1 MTENEQHALDQARAF
16 AAREPRFFVN
26 GAFATPQ
33 TSDTIDVL
41 EPSSGETIG
50 QIADASVED
59 VDAAVTAARKAFESP
74 DWADMTPNVRRDLM
88 LQIAD
93 LVDQNRDELAYIE
106 AMDTGK
112 TLRQVRDGELRGV
125 ASTFR
130 YFAGWCDK
138 IRGST
143 HQVSMPG
150 QNQALVL
157 REPIGVAALIVPW
170 NFPIAILAMKLAP
183 ALAAGC
189 TTIIKPAEDTSLS
202 ALRFA
207 EILVEAGVPA
217 GVVNIL
223 TGLGSNVGAALAKHG
238 QIDKVSFTGST
249 QTGKT
254 IVQLASSNLKRLGL
268 ELGGKSPNIILPD
281 ANLDKAIS
289 VAATGAFANCGQNCI
304 ALSRIL
310 VHEDVHD
317 HVVDGLCTAAAEIK
331 VGGSFEADVDM
342 GSLVSV
348 RHRERVSGYVETAQT
363 EGAQIVFGGKAL
375 ERSGFFFQPTVIDG
389 ATDEMTVVKEEV
401 FGPVVSVET
410 FSDVDAIIPK
420 INHSQYGL
428 SGSVWTGNLSTALK
442 LAKSL
447 RVGVLGINAMSAA
460 GHDLPFG
467 GYRQSGWGREQGFE
481 AVDGYLETKSV
492 LVSGI

>member
-1 MTENEQHALDQARAF
+1 MTAPDQEAHDHARAF
-16 AAREPRFFVN
+16 AARAPRLFID
-26 GAFATPQ
+26 GAFVQPQ
-33 TSDTIDVL
+33 SSDTIDVI
-41 EPSSGETIG
+41 EPSSSEMIG
-50 QIADASVED
+50 QIANASSAD
-59 VDAAVTAARKAFESP
+59 VDAAVTAARQAFEAP
-74 DWADMTPNVRRDLM
+74 EWADMTPNARRDLM

-93 LVDQNRDELAYIE
+93 LVDRHRDELAGIE

-143 HQVSMPG
+143 NQVSMPG
-150 QNQALVL
+150 QNQAFVL

-170 NFPIAILAMKLAP
+170 NFPMAILAMKLAP

-207 EILVEAGVPA
+207 EILAEAGLPA

-223 TGLGSNVGAALAKHG
+223 TGLGANVGAALAGHT
-238 QIDKVSFTGST
+238 QIDKASFTGST
-249 QTGKT
+249 QTGKS
-254 IVQLASSNLKRLGL
+254 IVQAASSNLKRVGL
-268 ELGGKSPNIILPD
+268 ELGGKNPNIILPD
-281 ANLDKAIS
+281 ADLEKAIA
-289 VAATGAFANCGQNCI
+289 VAAVGAFANCGQNCI

-310 VHEDVHD
+310 VHEDLHD
-317 HVVDGLCTAAAEIK
+317 QVVAGLCAAAAKLK

-342 GSLVSV
+342 GSLVSAQ
-348 RHRERVSGYVETAQT
+348 HRDRVADHVQTARA
-363 EGAQIVFGGKAL
+363 EGARIVHGGGAL
-375 ERSGFFFQPTVIDG
+375 DRPGFFFGPTIIDG

-410 FSDVDAIIPK
+410 FSDVDAVISK
-420 INHSQYGL
+420 INRSPFGL
-428 SGSVWTGNLSTALK
+428 SGSVWTRDLSTALK
-442 LAKSL
+442 VAKSL
-447 RVGVLGINAMSAA
+447 RVGVLGINAMTAA

-481 AVDGYLETKSV
+481 GVDGYLETKSV
-492 LVSGI
+492 LVGGI